1 MSPPASV
8 VDRAMDATY
17 AEVAERGLAA
27 LTVEAVAV
35 RAGSSRATLYRHFPG
50 GRDEL
55 VARTIERE
63 VERFFVG
70 VLGAAPDPGASVV
83 GHVSGVI
90 AAADR
95 LLGEHDVLQ
104 RLLVEEADAIV
115 PSLAMVH
122 PLVAGAL
129 AAHLASVLAAADER
143 GELRPGVDVTEAA
156 DHCARLVLS
165 YVGSPGRWQLQEPA
179 TVERLV
185 RDRLFAGVLRD
196 RR

>member
-1 MSPPASV
+1 MSTPASV
-8 VDRAMDATY
+8 ADRAMDATY

-55 VARTIERE
+55 VARTIDRE

-70 VLGAAPDPGASVV
+70 VLRSAPDPGAPAVDQV
-83 GHVSGVI
+83 GGVI

-95 LLGEHDVLQ
+95 LLGRHRLLQ

-115 PSLAMVH
+115 PSLATVH
-122 PLVAGAL
+122 PLIAGAL
-129 AAHLASVLAAADER
+129 AAHLGSVLSAADQR
-143 GELRPGVDVTEAA
+143 GELRPGVDVAAAA

-165 YVGSPGRWQLQEPA
+165 YVGSAGRWPLQDPEA
-179 TVERLV
+179 VERLV
-185 RDRLFAGVLRD
+185 RDRLLVGVLATSR
-196 RR
+196 